1 MKSNLLSILAV
12 LALGLT
18 STFGH
23 EGVELGP
30 NGGRILEF
38 SKDETMHGE
47 VTAKDG
53 KFHITLL
60 DKAMKA
66 VALDAQVLTATSGNR
81 DKPEKLT
88 VEKAGGHFVV
98 PMLKG
103 DEFWIILQFKPTPA
117 AKPITARLH
126 YDAATCE
133 KCKKAEW
140 LCACAKKDAKAEKT
154 K

>member
-18 STFGH
+18 ASFGH
-23 EGVELGP
+23 QGVELGP
-30 NGGRILEF
+30 NGGRLLDF
-38 SKDETMHGE
+38 GKDESMHGE

-53 KFHITLL
+53 KFHIALL
-60 DKAMKA
+60 DKAMKP
-66 VALDAQVLTATSGNR
+66 VALDAQVLTATSGDR

-88 VEKAGGHFVV
+88 VEKADGHFVV

-103 DEFWIILQFKPTPA
+103 EEFWIILQFKPTPT
-117 AKPITARLH
+117 AKAVTARLH
-126 YDAATCE
+126 YDAGICE

-140 LCACAKKDAKAEKT
+140 LCECAKKK
-154 K
+154 

>member
-1 MKSNLLSILAV
+1 MKTNLLTLLAV

-18 STFGH
+18 RTFAH
-23 EGVELGP
+23 SGVELGP
-30 NGGRILEF
+30 NGGHILEF

-53 KFHITLL
+53 KLHIALL
-60 DKAMKA
+60 DKAMKP
-66 VALDAQVLTATSGNR
+66 VALDAQTLTATSGDR
-81 DKPEKLT
+81 DKPEKLA

-103 DEFWIILQFKPTPA
+103 EEFWVIFQFKPTPA

-126 YDAATCE
+126 YDAGICD

-140 LCACAKKDAKAEKT
+140 LCECPKKK
-154 K
+154 

>member
-1 MKSNLLSILAV
+1 MSQPSSPGTVLITGAAKRIGKA
-12 LALGLT
+12 LALDLGAQGWKVAVHYST
-18 STFGH
+18 SQ
-23 EGVELGP
+23 
-30 NGGRILEF
+30 
-38 SKDETMHGE
+38 KDAQDVVAAIE
-47 VTAKDG
+47 AKG
-53 KFHITLL
+53 S
-60 DKAMKA
+60 KA
-66 VALDAQVLTATSGNR
+66 VALDAQVLTATSGDR

-88 VEKAGGHFVV
+88 VEKTGGHFVV

-140 LCACAKKDAKAEKT
+140 LCACAKAAAKAK
-154 K
+154 